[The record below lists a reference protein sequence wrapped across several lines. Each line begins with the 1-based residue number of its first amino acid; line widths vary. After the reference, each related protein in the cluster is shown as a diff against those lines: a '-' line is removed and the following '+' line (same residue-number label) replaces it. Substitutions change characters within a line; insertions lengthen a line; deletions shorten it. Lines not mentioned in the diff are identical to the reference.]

1 MRNFE
6 KNEIMNFLSKEIE
19 EKIVGN
25 KFIFKLISTEND
37 KPKNEN
43 GIHIFK
49 ATVIGYNMA
58 NVFNSDMLPFD
69 LKIIIE
75 NENIEKYLNII
86 NIESI
91 KYVC

>member
-6 KNEIMNFLSKEIE
+6 KNEIKNFSSKEIE

-25 KFIFKLISTEND
+25 KFIFELISTEND
-37 KPKNEN
+37 KPKNEK
-43 GIHIFK
+43 GIHIFI
-49 ATVIGYNMA
+49 ARVIGYNMA

-86 NIESI
+86 NIESM